1 MIVNGFIL
9 WHIVPPYVSTVIPP
23 QVQDAPH
30 PLNSTTSRREGV
42 LWRECQA
49 LDFKDIKPRSTTVI
63 LARDIFLLLSL
74 WTLLLEPADF
84 IKDTS
89 TQRQH
94 GQISCCK
101 SLIQK
106 YPRMK
111 SLTTSVVLGKGI
123 PMTNGFSF
131 DLKEKT
137 HTFLVWKVRKL
148 LHRQL
153 VTATQHTHPYIHTPL
168 K

>member
-1 MIVNGFIL
+1 MTVNRFIL
-9 WHIVPPYVSTVIPP
+9 WHIVPPKVSTVIPP

-30 PLNSTTSRREGV
+30 PRNSTTSRSEGV

-49 LDFKDIKPRSTTVI
+49 LDFKHIKPRSTTVI
-63 LARDIFLLLSL
+63 LARAIFLLPSL
-74 WTLLLEPADF
+74 CNSLLEPADF
-84 IKDTS
+84 IKHTPA
-89 TQRQH
+89 QRQH
-94 GQISCCK
+94 GQISRCK

-111 SLTTSVVLGKGI
+111 SITTSVVLGKCI

-131 DLKEKT
+131 DLKVKT

-148 LHRQL
+148 LHR
-153 VTATQHTHPYIHTPL
+153 
-168 K
+168 

>member
-1 MIVNGFIL
+1 M
-9 WHIVPPYVSTVIPP
+9 
-23 QVQDAPH
+23 
-30 PLNSTTSRREGV
+30 
-42 LWRECQA
+42 
-49 LDFKDIKPRSTTVI
+49 DFKDIKPRSTTVI
-63 LARDIFLLLSL
+63 LARDIFLPLSL
-74 WTLLLEPADF
+74 WNLLLEPADF

-94 GQISCCK
+94 GQTSCCK

-111 SLTTSVVLGKGI
+111 SITTSVVLGKGI
-123 PMTNGFSF
+123 PMSNGFSF

-148 LHRQL
+148 LHR
-153 VTATQHTHPYIHTPL
+153 
-168 K
+168 

>member
-1 MIVNGFIL
+1 MTVNGFIL
-9 WHIVPPYVSTVIPP
+9 WHSVLPKVSTVIPP
-23 QVQDAPH
+23 QVQDAPY

-63 LARDIFLLLSL
+63 LARAIFLPLSL
-74 WTLLLEPADF
+74 WNSLLEPADF
-84 IKDTS
+84 IKHTPA
-89 TQRQH
+89 QRQH

-111 SLTTSVVLGKGI
+111 SITSVVLGKCI

-131 DLKEKT
+131 DLKVKT

-148 LHRQL
+148 LHR
-153 VTATQHTHPYIHTPL
+153 
-168 K
+168 

>member
-1 MIVNGFIL
+1 MC
-9 WHIVPPYVSTVIPP
+9 PQKVSTVIPP

-30 PLNSTTSRREGV
+30 SRNSTTSRREGV

-63 LARDIFLLLSL
+63 LACDIFLPLSL
-74 WTLLLEPADF
+74 WNLLLEPADF

-94 GQISCCK
+94 GQTSCCK

-111 SLTTSVVLGKGI
+111 SITTSVVLGKGI
-123 PMTNGFSF
+123 PMSNGFSF
-131 DLKEKT
+131 DLKEKNTHFSSLESQKASSQVACNSYTT
-137 HTFLVWKVRKL
+137 HTPL
-148 LHRQL
+148 
-153 VTATQHTHPYIHTPL
+153 HTHPL
-168 K
+168 KIDGLHHCYDN

>member
-9 WHIVPPYVSTVIPP
+9 CPQKVSTVIPP
-23 QVQDAPH
+23 QVQDAPY
-30 PLNSTTSRREGV
+30 PRNYTTTRREGV

-49 LDFKDIKPRSTTVI
+49 LDFKDIKPRFTTVI
-63 LARDIFLLLSL
+63 LAHDIFLLLSL
-74 WTLLLEPADF
+74 WNLLLEPADF
-84 IKDTS
+84 IKYTS
-89 TQRQH
+89 TQGQQ

-111 SLTTSVVLGKGI
+111 SITISVVLGKCM
-123 PMTNGFSF
+123 PMTNGFPF

-148 LHRQL
+148 LHR
-153 VTATQHTHPYIHTPL
+153 
-168 K
+168 